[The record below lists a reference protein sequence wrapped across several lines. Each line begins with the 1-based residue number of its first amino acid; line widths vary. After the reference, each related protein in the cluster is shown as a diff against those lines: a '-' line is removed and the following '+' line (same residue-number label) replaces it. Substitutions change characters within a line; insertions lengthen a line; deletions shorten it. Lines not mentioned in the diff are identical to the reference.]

1 MLRYVLSD
9 LVEVVFMELLLT
21 ETDKKRSA
29 AQLYLCWL
37 RNNQC
42 PKPDQDTET
51 TSDATTISS
60 TPSLPVEA
68 PVAAKMAPA
77 WDPPQGSILPNIRT
91 KILHNGAL
99 RPMHVN
105 TTTPIPFNTDLFE
118 GKVLLVVNSAAETR
132 EPFVSL
138 SKANKF
144 KFELQ
149 VQGKFKRL
157 PDGPIFFGGE
167 ITKKME
173 LGMITRGI
181 CGGLLQMGRAVNAY
195 MHHSFGDTKNVELPH
210 ITGPF
215 WSSVD
220 RLHITPGSQIPPP
233 FLESF
238 PEEAKARAARKANP
252 EYTVNVD
259 LETTYSFSLKT
270 SKMDLEEWAIAT
282 SSYTKSMNLSM
293 FWADADLRFVCYCVP
308 ANTPGVEYN
317 SYNLPKLHPQDKI
330 NHFFSLEVQHVSN
343 HTDWVEE
350 ETSAGMTRTL
360 SYDDVQL
367 LQAALPVYPRERYQ
381 GYESVRLNSSQLTGI
396 LENEMDDSS
405 PRMSLASVGSVLSC
419 EDIEE
424 TEFHDAVLGPEHLF
438 QSDENETRTREFVYD
453 ADKSVKSNLS
463 FPSMDDDTLLQES
476 TEEVSAL
483 LREKLSLLQDRI
495 MTHSAKHLQEHKSEP
510 FPKKRASVLNEPMI
524 VSTKVKRS
532 LVAAVLEVDDE
543 RAHKR
548 GKRRTLYAFLAN
560 PADLAS
566 VGDTNTEGSSSG
578 ELVPRR
584 DRKFVLRSFGEWKKA
599 LPIVKQRV
607 IPPCQ
612 SRYSDDMK
620 RKASLTWSY
629 ETVLLGREHATTRTE
644 LARFLAD
651 TSHNEAFLTPSDRG
665 VGSKRLRE
673 SLPSFTRESLVCVQQ
688 SNYFWS
694 QECMGLCAEELVFIK
709 PSKLLGTAVRLRIPI
724 TDIISVRKVSDGDH
738 PLPIPGFYCL
748 MVATFARQYTILVRG
763 LEERDGWLAA
773 LQSQSYVLNS
783 PARRR
788 TSSSDRRDSDLTS
801 PLSFSTLKRAPSEMT
816 NHSYNAGTS
825 MAFAGLPASHLEG
838 MIAYPPDWNLG
849 DKIILNGRNFT
860 CNGVY
865 HQLSLRTLELGK
877 LVNDPC
883 TLVAKLLEM
892 AFKLSS
898 EEPGAAEVSVW
909 VTDYAA
915 ARPPDLSEPIDF
927 QTLWVDFMDGVSLL
941 QCIDLSLV
949 DKSSPQATCLFL
961 NLYHCLLIH
970 AYLVV
975 GLPNS
980 LFKWS
985 NFFRFCSY
993 EAFGDI
999 FSLAEL
1005 EHCILRGGENQAIT
1019 RTFIKNQQLVATLA
1033 FVTAHCHPIT

>member
-1 MLRYVLSD
+1 
-9 LVEVVFMELLLT
+9 
-21 ETDKKRSA
+21 
-29 AQLYLCWL
+29 
-37 RNNQC
+37 
-42 PKPDQDTET
+42 
-51 TSDATTISS
+51 
-60 TPSLPVEA
+60 
-68 PVAAKMAPA
+68 
-77 WDPPQGSILPNIRT
+77 
-91 KILHNGAL
+91 
-99 RPMHVN
+99 MHVN
-105 TTTPIPFNTDLFE
+105 TTTPVPFNTDLFE
-118 GKVLLVVNSAAETR
+118 GKVLLAVNSAAETR
-132 EPFVSL
+132 EPFVSMFQ
-138 SKANKF
+138 ANKQV

-149 VQGKFKRL
+149 VQGKFKRV

-195 MHHSFGDTKNVELPH
+195 MHHSFGDTKNIELPH

-220 RLHITPGSQIPPP
+220 RLNITPVGQTPPP

-259 LETTYSFSLKT
+259 LDATYSFSLKT

-308 ANTPGVEYN
+308 ANAPGIEYN
-317 SYNLPKLHPQDKI
+317 SHGLPKLHPQDKI
-330 NHFFSLEVQHVSN
+330 SHFFSLEVQHISN
-343 HTDWVEE
+343 HTDWAE
-350 ETSAGMTRTL
+350 ETIESDGLGRPISVENM
-360 SYDDVQL
+360 QL
-367 LQAALPVYPRERYQ
+367 LQATLPIYQEKHERYQ
-381 GYESVRLNSSQLTGI
+381 GYESVRLHATQLAGI
-396 LENEMDDSS
+396 FEQDLDDTS
-405 PRMSLASVGSVLSC
+405 PRMSLASVGSVLSN
-419 EDIEE
+419 DDTEE
-424 TEFHDAVLGPEHLF
+424 TTEFHDAVLGPEELF
-438 QSDENETRTREFVYD
+438 EIETEPVTAREFGFEANSD
-453 ADKSVKSNLS
+453 RNTK
-463 FPSMDDDTLLQES
+463 FPFPPMDTDTSLQES

-495 MTHSAKHLQEHKSEP
+495 LTHSAKHLQEHKSEP
-510 FPKKRASVLNEPMI
+510 FPKKKANLLGEPMI
-524 VSTKVKRS
+524 ISTKVKRS
-532 LVAAVLEVDDE
+532 LVAAVLEVDDD
-543 RAHKR
+543 RSHKK

-560 PADLAS
+560 PADLATDCES
-566 VGDTNTEGSSSG
+566 CADGGVKVEIG
-578 ELVPRR
+578 PRR
-584 DRKFVLRSFGEWKKA
+584 ARKFVLRSFGEWKKS
-599 LPIVKQRV
+599 LPVVKQRV

-629 ETVLLGREHATTRTE
+629 ETVLLGREHAATRSE

-651 TSHNEAFLTPSDRG
+651 TAHNEAFLAPNDRG

-673 SLPSFTRESLVCVQQ
+673 SLPAFIRESLVCVQQ
-688 SNYFWS
+688 SNYCWS

-724 TDIISVRKVSDGDH
+724 TDIISVRKVTDGDH
-738 PLPIPGFYCL
+738 PLSIPGFHCL

-763 LEERDGWLAA
+763 VDERDGWLAA
-773 LQSQSYVLNS
+773 LQSQSFQLTS

-788 TSSSDRRDSDLTS
+788 TSSSDTRDSDFAA
-801 PLSFSTLKRAPSEMT
+801 PLSFSTLKRASSEMM
-816 NHSYNAGTS
+816 NQSYNAGTITGTSAS
-825 MAFAGLPASHLEG
+825 MAFAALPASHLEG
-838 MIAYPPDWNLG
+838 MISYPPDWNLG
-849 DKIILNGRNFT
+849 DKMILNGRNFT
-860 CNGVY
+860 CSGVY

-883 TLVAKLLEM
+883 KLVAKLLEM

-909 VTDYAA
+909 VTEYAA
-915 ARPPDLSEPIDF
+915 DRPPDLSEPIDF
-927 QTLWVDFMDGVSLL
+927 QSLWVDFMDGVSLL
-941 QCIDLSLV
+941 QCIDLSEM
-949 DKSSPQATCLFL
+949 DKTSPEATCLFL

-1005 EHCILRGGENQAIT
+1005 EHCILRGGIFSSLIHNLSHPPIPLLAMYYWRFQPLTFNIT
-1019 RTFIKNQQLVATLA
+1019 Y
-1033 FVTAHCHPIT
+1033 P